1 MFKGSEYWG
10 YTHQKWNGTY
20 KSAEEQ
26 LEEMDKQWN
35 KMIIKEFLTVCLLFW
50 YAVAISVSIT
60 VIIGF
65 VVGLI

>member
-20 KSAEEQ
+20 KSAEEE

-35 KMIIKEFLTVCLLFW
+35 RRYRDWETFQTK
-50 YAVAISVSIT
+50 
-60 VIIGF
+60 IGRAH
-65 VVGLI
+65 V